1 MDAARRRPTRR
12 VVTAEGERFRDRA
25 DAGRQLAERLRRY
38 AGRDDVVVL
47 GLPRGGVPVAREV
60 ARALDAPLDV
70 FVVRKLRV
78 PGDEDLAFGAVA
90 SGGTRVLLKGVV
102 DTLDIPPEW
111 IEAVDAAERRELERL
126 ERALRGDRPPPEL
139 SARTVILV
147 DDAITTGATTS
158 AAVRAVR
165 LEDPLRVVVA
175 APVADAAACD
185 ELRMI
190 ADELV
195 CLRTPDPLRSASEWF
210 EDFSV
215 PGSDELRRLL
225 EQARRPAPASDIG
238 VIDQLHGKAADY
250 DPVVRRAAE
259 TDVVLVGAASH
270 GTHEFYAARAEMT
283 RRLIAEHGYTV
294 VAVEADWP
302 DAYRVNRFV
311 RGEGDDES
319 AEEAL
324 EGFRRF
330 PAWMWRNTAVAEFV
344 LWLREHND
352 GLPPGATK
360 VGFYGL
366 DLYSLHTSMHEVIAY
381 LEDLDP
387 EAAERARR
395 RYACFDHFGR
405 DPEVYAYEAG
415 LGGAESCERQAVQQ
429 LQELH
434 RIAAEQVSRSGYV
447 DEDRR
452 FYAEQNARLVVD
464 AERYYRAMF
473 RGGIT
478 TWNMRDRHMADTLD
492 ALVDHLG
499 RTRGA
504 PSKAVVWEHNSHVG
518 DARAT
523 ELGQAG
529 ELSVGQL
536 VRERHGRDRTLIV
549 GFTTYTGT
557 VTAASDW
564 DGAPERKHVRR
575 ALPGSWEELFHEAEL
590 RRVLIDTSRT
600 PGRRL
605 ERAIG
610 VVYRPETERISH
622 YFHARLA
629 DQFDLV
635 IHLDETH
642 ALEPLDRTAEWE
654 TGEVPELY
662 PWGV

>member
-1 MDAARRRPTRR
+1 M
-12 VVTAEGERFRDRA
+12 
-25 DAGRQLAERLRRY
+25 
-38 AGRDDVVVL
+38 
-47 GLPRGGVPVAREV
+47 
-60 ARALDAPLDV
+60 
-70 FVVRKLRV
+70 
-78 PGDEDLAFGAVA
+78 
-90 SGGTRVLLKGVV
+90 
-102 DTLDIPPEW
+102 
-111 IEAVDAAERRELERL
+111 
-126 ERALRGDRPPPEL
+126 
-139 SARTVILV
+139 
-147 DDAITTGATTS
+147 
-158 AAVRAVR
+158 
-165 LEDPLRVVVA
+165 VVA

-195 CLRTPDPLRSASEWF
+195 CLRTPDRLRSASEWF

-225 EQARRPAPASDIG
+225 EQARRPAPAADIG
-238 VIDQLHGKAADY
+238 IVDQLRGTAADY

-259 TDVVLVGAASH
+259 TDVVLVGGASH

-434 RIAAEQVSRSGYV
+434 RIAAEQVSKSGH
-447 DEDRR
+447 
-452 FYAEQNARLVVD
+452 
-464 AERYYRAMF
+464 AER
-473 RGGIT
+473 T
-478 TWNMRDRHMADTLD
+478 
-492 ALVDHLG
+492 
-499 RTRGA
+499 
-504 PSKAVVWEHNSHVG
+504 
-518 DARAT
+518 
-523 ELGQAG
+523 AG
-529 ELSVGQL
+529 S
-536 VRERHGRDRTLIV
+536 T
-549 GFTTYTGT
+549 
-557 VTAASDW
+557 
-564 DGAPERKHVRR
+564 P
-575 ALPGSWEELFHEAEL
+575 
-590 RRVLIDTSRT
+590 SRT
-600 PGRRL
+600 PASSSTPSGTTARCSAAASRRGTCATATWPTRSTRSSTTSGAPAARRRRRSCGSTTRTSATPAPPSSGRQ
-605 ERAIG
+605 ASS
-610 VVYRPETERISH
+610 TS
-622 YFHARLA
+622 ASSCA
-629 DQFDLV
+629 S
-635 IHLDETH
+635 
-642 ALEPLDRTAEWE
+642 A
-654 TGEVPELY
+654 TGAT
-662 PWGV
+662 GR